1 MLNFIRERAQG
12 WVAWFIVGLISIPF
26 ALWGVNSYLTGPSDV
41 IVAKVNGETI
51 KQAEYQRAF
60 QQYRDRM
67 RTSLGKDFDPTLFD
81 SLELK
86 KSVVNG
92 LIEQNLLLSAGK
104 DLGQSI
110 SSGALSQM
118 IKATPAFQ
126 RDGEF
131 NTDLYSMVLARANL
145 SPEKYEAD
153 LHIDSLRQEL
163 ANNVQKSTI
172 VTQSAINNVV
182 RLEKQMREVAYGVI
196 TVYPLLES
204 ISVSDEEVKAYFD
217 GHKAD
222 YRAPERV
229 TVDYVELSVN
239 EIAKGI
245 EVNESD
251 LQAFYMDNKNQFVGP
266 EQRQA
271 SHILIEGDEAV
282 ALDVLTDAITRLEQ
296 GEDFASLAEELSQ
309 DAGSAKEGGD
319 LGYFQRDVMDPE
331 FEKEVFSMASI
342 GDVSEPVKTEFGYHL
357 IKLTGIKASEL
368 SFSDAKSDVEMFY
381 RKQEAEGLFYEQAE
395 LLADL
400 SYENP
405 DSLDLVS
412 EELSLEIKTSKDI
425 LRESNAT
432 GIGKDKKVAD
442 VAFSE
447 DVLVNGL
454 NSAVV
459 ELNKSHLLVLHKNKH
474 TPATQLAYNSV
485 APAITEQLRYI
496 NAKGKAAEMGDAIL
510 IKLKAGEDP
519 VSLFGEK
526 EWVSKQLMGRKD
538 SNVSEQILSRAFAL
552 AKPVMEG
559 AEYLGFTADN
569 GNYIVLKVSGVQEGD
584 VSGATEEMQD
594 ALRNSLVRVYEGS
607 ELQSFINAIKSE
619 ADIELFE
626 QYL

>member
-92 LIEQNLLLSAGK
+92 LIEQKLLLSAGK

-474 TPATQLAYNSV
+474 TPATQLAYDSV

>member
-92 LIEQNLLLSAGK
+92 LIEQKLLLSAGK

-229 TVDYVELSVN
+229 TVDYVELSVD

-474 TPATQLAYNSV
+474 TPATQLAYDSV

-510 IKLKAGEDP
+510 VKLKAGEDP